1 MNIHSGE
8 PIPPGFENDL
18 SRSAEIRPAIDRY
31 KSGALI
37 GLEYTVEVY
46 TPKEKEPFYMC
57 MLCEKRGDP
66 RTIFAHWVS
75 LNHRNKYLE
84 KYFPTVYKEL
94 NSTRSSNLPGA
105 IQVVIEAIEKRYG
118 RLYPFVYE
126 KLYFQRNRDSIYD
139 DIEDSEH
146 FNERQGDTFVSFVD
160 RKLLDPSG
168 SNDKTSSSFNKDPSP
183 PIVKPPVKRP
193 GPIKVTLNTKS
204 LPNESLDAISSE
216 EENGGKKKRR
226 EQSPAYRVTPRV
238 HRSPPFDEVT
248 AKKDINNS
256 KDKNP
261 FPSPRELSLQAG
273 QIAQEKYKWEKY
285 RCSAELAEKDLL
297 KKLKEF
303 EKNPEKH
310 PMYPEEWKKFWN
322 RRYKELQMQKKDPNN
337 YDYKPEW
344 IKFWTVRMKELHD
357 KDLEKKKV
365 EIKLKLGLPPDG
377 EEKTDVL
384 KSQYKIDNPKQKS
397 DSVEQVIDISDEE
410 DSFVDIK
417 RRSVR
422 NSRDRNSRDRNSR
435 EGISKD
441 RSSRDRR
448 GSRDRRDNTKDRD
461 SRRKRRSFSRSLSP
475 LSDDSGSYRRKKRDS
490 HRSRSKSR
498 SISRE
503 RSRERSEW
511 ERKYPPG
518 PHPYPY
524 PPFARAFPPLYRPPL
539 GYPPYG
545 APYRPP
551 YSKYP
556 KYEDYEENSKSP
568 ASSEHKK
575 KETPPAQEEEPET
588 EEPLTVVS
596 VLRLLTA
603 LEDYLG
609 SLGPKVVDMLGKAL
623 ALEKI
628 RSNSADDLLINEDN
642 CVFFET
648 IKEKLKGQLLAN
660 VLDDQLKIKAVKKAI
675 KNIAGIIYQ
684 VSSKGNYL
692 FLKIVILIVV
702 LF

>member
-1 MNIHSGE
+1 MNIHGE
-8 PIPPGFENDL
+8 PVPPGFEDDMM
-18 SRSAEIRPAIDRY
+18 SRSPQIRPVIDRY

-46 TPKEKEPFYMC
+46 SAKEKEPFYMC
-57 MLCEKRGDP
+57 LLCEKRGDP
-66 RTIFAHWVS
+66 RTIFSHWIS
-75 LNHRNKYLE
+75 FNHRMKYLE
-84 KYFPTVYKEL
+84 KYFPTVFTQISSYKCL
-94 NSTRSSNLPGA
+94 DSGRTNLPGA
-105 IQVVIEAIEKRYG
+105 IQIIVEAIEKRHG
-118 RLYPFVYE
+118 RLYPLTHE
-126 KLYFQRNRDSIYD
+126 RAYFQRNRDSIMD
-139 DIEDSEH
+139 DIEDADH
-146 FNERQGDTFVSFVD
+146 FDERQGENFVSYID
-160 RKLLDPSG
+160 RKVLDPLGNHS
-168 SNDKTSSSFNKDPSP
+168 DKQFSKDPSP

-216 EENGGKKKRR
+216 EDNGGGGGKKKKR
-226 EQSPAYRVTPRV
+226 EQSPAYRVQPGRV
-238 HRSPPFDEVT
+238 HRSPPFDEPT
-248 AKKDINNS
+248 AKKENS
-256 KDKNP
+256 KEKNP
-261 FPSPRELSLQAG
+261 FPTPRELSLQAG

-285 RCSAELAEKDLL
+285 RCSAELAEKELV

-322 RRYKELQMQKKDPNN
+322 RRYKELQQQKKDPNN

-344 IKFWTVRMKELHD
+344 IVFWTRRMKELHE

-365 EIKLKLGLPPDG
+365 ELKLKLGLPPDG
-377 EEKTDVL
+377 EEMTDAL
-384 KSQYKIDNPKQKS
+384 KSQYKVDNPKKQA
-397 DSVEQVIDISDEE
+397 DAVEQVIDISDEE
-410 DSFVDIK
+410 ENFLELHSK
-417 RRSVR
+417 RRPTKERQSK
-422 NSRDRNSRDRNSR
+422 DRQ
-435 EGISKD
+435 SKD

-448 GSRDRRDNTKDRD
+448 ESNAKEKRDTKERDIRD
-461 SRRKRRSFSRSLSP
+461 SRRKRRSLSRSLSP
-475 LSDDSGSYRRKKRDS
+475 LSDVESNSSYRRKKKDS
-490 HRSRSKSR
+490 HRSRTRSRSR
-498 SISRE
+498 SISRDRGE
-503 RSRERSEW
+503 RDW
-511 ERKYPPG
+511 ERKYPP
-518 PHPYPY
+518 HAYPY
-524 PPFARAFPPLYRPPL
+524 PPYGRGFPPMYPRPPM

-556 KYEDYEENSKSP
+556 KYEEYEESSKSP
-568 ASSEHKK
+568 IPSDHKK
-575 KETPPAQEEEPET
+575 KEPVKEEEPESD
-588 EEPLTVVS
+588 EPLTVVA

-628 RSNSADDLLINEDN
+628 RSNSSDDLLINEDN

-660 VLDDQLKIKAVKKAI
+660 VLDDQLKIKAIKKAI

-692 FLKIVILIVV
+692 FYRIV
-702 LF
+702 F

>member
-8 PIPPGFENDL
+8 PCPPGFEEDTKRPQI
-18 SRSAEIRPAIDRY
+18 RSVIDRY

-46 TPKEKEPFYMC
+46 SAKEKEPFYQC
-57 MLCEKRGDP
+57 LLCEKRGDP
-66 RTIFAHWVS
+66 RTIFSHWIS
-75 LNHRNKYLE
+75 FNHRMKYLE
-84 KYFPTVYKEL
+84 KNFPTVSEQISSYKCVD
-94 NSTRSSNLPGA
+94 NNRSNIPGA
-105 IQVVIEAIEKRYG
+105 VQIIIEAIEKRYG
-118 RLYPFVYE
+118 RLYPCAYE
-126 KLYFQRNRDSIYD
+126 RSYFQRNRDSIHD
-139 DIEDSEH
+139 DIEDSDH
-146 FNERQGDTFVSFVD
+146 IDERRGETFLSFID
-160 RKLLDPSG
+160 RKVLDPMGAAKEKKFS
-168 SNDKTSSSFNKDPSP
+168 KDPSP

-204 LPNESLDAISSE
+204 LPNESLDAISSDDE
-216 EENGGKKKRR
+216 SSGNKRKKS
-226 EQSPAYRVTPRV
+226 EQFPAYRVTPRV
-238 HRSPPFDEVT
+238 HRSPPFDEPIV
-248 AKKDINNS
+248 KKENL
-256 KDKNP
+256 KEKNP
-261 FPSPRELSLQAG
+261 FPTPRELSLQAG

-285 RCSAELAEKDLL
+285 RCSAEIAEKDLL

-322 RRYKELQMQKKDPNN
+322 RRYKELQQQKKDPNN

-344 IKFWTVRMKELHD
+344 IVFWTRRMKELHE
-357 KDLEKKKV
+357 KDLEKKRV
-365 EIKLKLGLPPDG
+365 ELKLKLGLPPDG
-377 EEKTDVL
+377 EEMTDAL
-384 KSQYKIDNPKQKS
+384 KSQYKVDNPKQKPS
-397 DSVEQVIDISDEE
+397 DIVETVIDISDEE
-410 DSFVDIK
+410 ENFLELNSK
-417 RRSVR
+417 RRP
-422 NSRDRNSRDRNSR
+422 NKDRNARDKNSKDQKNSR
-435 EGISKD
+435 E
-441 RSSRDRR
+441 
-448 GSRDRRDNTKDRD
+448 RRDTKERD
-461 SRRKRRSFSRSLSP
+461 IRRKRKSLSRSLSP
-475 LSDDSGSYRRKKRDS
+475 LSDESGSSYHRKKRDS
-490 HRSRSKSR
+490 HRSRSPSR
-498 SISRE
+498 SRDMSMSRE
-503 RSRERSEW
+503 HADW
-511 ERKYPPG
+511 ERKYP

-524 PPFARAFPPLYRPPL
+524 PPYSRGFPPMYPRPL

-568 ASSEHKK
+568 IPSEHRK
-575 KETPPAQEEEPET
+575 KEPVVKEEEPESD
-588 EEPLTVVS
+588 EPLTVVA

-628 RSNSADDLLINEDN
+628 KSNSSDDLLVNEDN

-660 VLDDQLKIKAVKKAI
+660 VLEDQLKIKAIKKAI

-684 VSSKGNYL
+684 VSSKGNYP
-692 FLKIVILIVV
+692 FLKTDPNLC
-702 LF
+702 LCCFRQSHW